1 MYVEKTT
8 AEERGIIG
16 SKVEGL
22 IIQFDTCQTLL
33 QDIVENGFK
42 FKSGE
47 ATECKIDP
55 ELLCDRLWIISN
67 LMFDT
72 ILQYNLMMGED
83 DDGAVQVHLDG
94 ADTAREVIAAEREKK
109 QMLNRKLEAK
119 GQAKAF
125 ASLLARSVREFFQD
139 EQHRKEFEEW
149 YLKKYGKSYVWEPV
163 RWKR

>member
-94 ADTAREVIAAEREKK
+94 ADTAREVIAAAREKK
-109 QMLNRKLEAK
+109 QMLNRKLEART
-119 GQAKAF
+119 G
-125 ASLLARSVREFFQD
+125 R
-139 EQHRKEFEEW
+139 
-149 YLKKYGKSYVWEPV
+149 
-163 RWKR
+163 

>member
-94 ADTAREVIAAEREKK
+94 ADTPREVIAAEREKK
-109 QMLNRKLEAK
+109 QMLNRKLEART
-119 GQAKAF
+119 G
-125 ASLLARSVREFFQD
+125 R
-139 EQHRKEFEEW
+139 
-149 YLKKYGKSYVWEPV
+149 
-163 RWKR
+163 

>member
-22 IIQFDTCQTLL
+22 IIQFDTCQALL

-72 ILQYNLMMGED
+72 ILQYKRTGTTIRAQTAKVLIFQYEQTPTDTNRQDNL
-83 DDGAVQVHLDG
+83 
-94 ADTAREVIAAEREKK
+94 
-109 QMLNRKLEAK
+109 
-119 GQAKAF
+119 
-125 ASLLARSVREFFQD
+125 
-139 EQHRKEFEEW
+139 
-149 YLKKYGKSYVWEPV
+149 
-163 RWKR
+163 

>member
-8 AEERGIIG
+8 SEERGIIA

-33 QDIVENGFK
+33 QDIVENGFE
-42 FKSGE
+42 FESGE

-72 ILQYNLMMGED
+72 VLQYHLMMVMGNMVLFKPILKE
-83 DDGAVQVHLDG
+83 L
-94 ADTAREVIAAEREKK
+94 TPLERR
-109 QMLNRKLEAK
+109 L
-119 GQAKAF
+119 
-125 ASLLARSVREFFQD
+125 
-139 EQHRKEFEEW
+139 
-149 YLKKYGKSYVWEPV
+149 
-163 RWKR
+163 RWKTHGDKSTDGNWR

>member
-42 FKSGE
+42 IQRRE
-47 ATECKIDP
+47 AP
-55 ELLCDRLWIISN
+55 ER
-67 LMFDT
+67 T

-109 QMLNRKLEAK
+109 QMLNRKLEA
-119 GQAKAF
+119 
-125 ASLLARSVREFFQD
+125 RTR
-139 EQHRKEFEEW
+139 R
-149 YLKKYGKSYVWEPV
+149 
-163 RWKR
+163 

>member
-8 AEERGIIG
+8 SEERGIIA

-33 QDIVENGFK
+33 QDIVENGFE
-42 FKSGE
+42 FESGE

-72 ILQYNLMMGED
+72 VLQYHLMMGNGEY
-83 DDGAVQVHLDG
+83 GAVQAHLEG
-94 ADTAREVIAAEREKK
+94 VDTARKAIAMEDARRQEHR
-109 QMLNRKLEAK
+109 RKLEM
-119 GQAKAF
+119 
-125 ASLLARSVREFFQD
+125 RV
-139 EQHRKEFEEW
+139 
-149 YLKKYGKSYVWEPV
+149 GK
-163 RWKR
+163 

>member
-72 ILQYNLMMGED
+72 ILQYNSTPPINNTNIVICSHAYREHLPNSIILFRVKCLSRGILKLM
-83 DDGAVQVHLDG
+83 
-94 ADTAREVIAAEREKK
+94 
-109 QMLNRKLEAK
+109 
-119 GQAKAF
+119 
-125 ASLLARSVREFFQD
+125 
-139 EQHRKEFEEW
+139 
-149 YLKKYGKSYVWEPV
+149 
-163 RWKR
+163 

>member
-55 ELLCDRLWIISN
+55 KLLCDRLWIIS
-67 LMFDT
+67 
-72 ILQYNLMMGED
+72 NLMMGED

-109 QMLNRKLEAK
+109 QMLNRKLE
-119 GQAKAF
+119 
-125 ASLLARSVREFFQD
+125 VRTG
-139 EQHRKEFEEW
+139 R
-149 YLKKYGKSYVWEPV
+149 
-163 RWKR
+163 

>member
-8 AEERGIIG
+8 SEERGIIA

-22 IIQFDTCQTLL
+22 IVQFDTCQTLL
-33 QDIVENGFK
+33 QDIVENGFE

-47 ATECKIDP
+47 AVKCKIDP

-72 ILQYNLMMGED
+72 ILQYNLMMGE

-109 QMLNRKLEAK
+109 QMLNRKLEART
-119 GQAKAF
+119 G
-125 ASLLARSVREFFQD
+125 R
-139 EQHRKEFEEW
+139 
-149 YLKKYGKSYVWEPV
+149 
-163 RWKR
+163 

>member
-109 QMLNRKLEAK
+109 QMLNRKLEA
-119 GQAKAF
+119 
-125 ASLLARSVREFFQD
+125 RRD

-149 YLKKYGKSYVWEPV
+149 YLKKYGKPYEWTPAS
-163 RWKR
+163 WKL

>member
-22 IIQFDTCQTLL
+22 IIQFDTCQALL

-42 FKSGE
+42 FKSGK

-94 ADTAREVIAAEREKK
+94 ADTAREVIEAEHEKK
-109 QMLNRKLEAK
+109 QMLNRKLEARA
-119 GQAKAF
+119 G
-125 ASLLARSVREFFQD
+125 R
-139 EQHRKEFEEW
+139 
-149 YLKKYGKSYVWEPV
+149 
-163 RWKR
+163 